1 MSKDDTLEE
10 VEFVGPGEMLKVARE
25 KQGLTLD
32 DVADKLHLRV
42 SIIAGLEDDQYSTEI
57 SATFTKG
64 YLKLYSK
71 LLGLDDKL
79 VLDAYKKLGKL
90 EKEPAKLQSFSKK
103 VARQASDQR
112 LMMVTY
118 LVLAIVIALVIAWW
132 LQQDEGPFDSIISR
146 SSEVKEEVVAEPTPK
161 PAKEDTQTQEL
172 EESPSSSEINNQEPV
187 IEEPDSLTE
196 SALDQSDTVEVAE
209 PDSIDA
215 ADIQQE
221 TKAPI
226 ESETVATEN
235 ANEPELVGAVSDDTA
250 EIGIETSD
258 ISAQNNEPEQDAVDS
273 FTNTNTDVV
282 EQVIGDEATTNLG
295 LPVDLVFQ
303 FAGDCWMK
311 LTDATGEDVA
321 YGIKKSGRVMPVSGI
336 PPFEVVLGAPE
347 VVQISYQGEPVDMTQ
362 FRAGYTARFTLP
374 LTQ

>member
-161 PAKEDTQTQEL
+161 PAKEDTQTQDL
-172 EESPSSSEINNQEPV
+172 AESFSSSEINNQEPV

-196 SALDQSDTVEVAE
+196 SALDQNDTVEAAE

-221 TKAPI
+221 TEAPI

>member
-362 FRAGYTARFTLP
+362 FRAGYTARFILP

>member
-132 LQQDEGPFDSIISR
+132 R
-146 SSEVKEEVVAEPTPK
+146 
-161 PAKEDTQTQEL
+161 
-172 EESPSSSEINNQEPV
+172 
-187 IEEPDSLTE
+187 
-196 SALDQSDTVEVAE
+196 
-209 PDSIDA
+209 
-215 ADIQQE
+215 
-221 TKAPI
+221 
-226 ESETVATEN
+226 
-235 ANEPELVGAVSDDTA
+235 
-250 EIGIETSD
+250 
-258 ISAQNNEPEQDAVDS
+258 
-273 FTNTNTDVV
+273 
-282 EQVIGDEATTNLG
+282 
-295 LPVDLVFQ
+295 
-303 FAGDCWMK
+303 
-311 LTDATGEDVA
+311 
-321 YGIKKSGRVMPVSGI
+321 
-336 PPFEVVLGAPE
+336 
-347 VVQISYQGEPVDMTQ
+347 
-362 FRAGYTARFTLP
+362 
-374 LTQ
+374 

>member
-161 PAKEDTQTQEL
+161 PAKEDTQTQDL
-172 EESPSSSEINNQEPV
+172 AESPSSSEINNQEPV

-221 TKAPI
+221 TEAPI

-250 EIGIETSD
+250 EIGIETSN

>member
-161 PAKEDTQTQEL
+161 PAKEDTQTQDL
-172 EESPSSSEINNQEPV
+172 AESPSSSEINNQEPV

-221 TKAPI
+221 TEAPI